1 MATGLGKTRIAGEII
16 IRELGLEKDEL
27 APEKSFIDDL
37 GLDSL
42 DVMTLAMSIEEDFD
56 IEVPDDD
63 VENIK
68 TIQDVT
74 DYLHKR
80 LDG

>member
-1 MATGLGKTRIAGEII
+1 MSIESKVISII
-16 IRELGLEKDEL
+16 VRELGLEESEIT
-27 APEKSFIDDL
+27 PEKDFIDDL

-42 DVMTLAMSIEEDFD
+42 DVMTLAMAMEEEFD

-63 VENIK
+63 VEGIRTVK
-68 TIQDVT
+68 DVY

-80 LDG
+80 LD

>member
-1 MATGLGKTRIAGEII
+1 MSSIEDRVVAII
-16 IRELGLEKDEL
+16 VRELGLEKGEI
-27 APEKSFIDDL
+27 APEKAFIDDL

-42 DVMTLAMSIEEDFD
+42 DVMTLAMAIEEDFD

-63 VENIK
+63 VEGIK
-68 TIQDVT
+68 TIQDVF

-80 LDG
+80 LD

>member
-1 MATGLGKTRIAGEII
+1 MTIEDRVVNII
-16 IRELGLEKDEL
+16 VRELGLEKGEI

-42 DVMTLAMSIEEDFD
+42 DVMTLAMAIEEDFD

-63 VENIK
+63 VEGIK
-68 TIQDVT
+68 TIQDVF
-74 DYLHKR
+74 DYLHRR
-80 LDG
+80 LE

>member
-1 MATGLGKTRIAGEII
+1 MTSLEDKIKQII
-16 IRELGLEKDEL
+16 VQELGLEEDDL
-27 APEKSFIDDL
+27 VPEKSFIEDL

-42 DVMTLAMSIEEDFD
+42 DVMTLAMAIEEEFD

-63 VENIK
+63 VEEIK
-68 TIQDVT
+68 TIQNVI

-80 LDG
+80 LD

>member
-1 MATGLGKTRIAGEII
+1 MDIESKVISII
-16 IRELGLEKDEL
+16 VRELGLDESEITPEKD
-27 APEKSFIDDL
+27 FIEDL

-42 DVMTLAMSIEEDFD
+42 DVMTLAMAMEEEFD

-63 VENIK
+63 VEGIK
-68 TIQDVT
+68 TVQDVF

-80 LDG
+80 LD